1 MKIVIDIPEDTYL
14 LCKSLPMDDIQKAIA
29 NGIPLSNCETCKNF
43 DSSDRYC
50 KLLQINWLPEDF
62 GCNKYAEYKENENDK

>member
-1 MKIVIDIPEDTYL
+1 MNEHKYL
-14 LCKSLPMDDIQKAIA
+14 CDLCES
-29 NGIPLSNCETCKNF
+29 CKNF

-62 GCNKYAEYKENENDK
+62 GCNKHTHYKENKE